1 MDTTMILDEIKGKLL
16 LRGKAG
22 KATLEELQTRL
33 DSLTDSQRSEAFLK
47 FQDANLKSPTIVNI
61 CNLFF
66 GNLGVA
72 RFMIGDIGLGIGR
85 LVLCIVAVIVAGSVD
100 KDSGGGI
107 LLAVM
112 WVWWLIDLF
121 LVQKKLRMQNLRKVL
136 LIIDSV
142 KGK

>member
-1 MDTTMILDEIKGKLL
+1 MDTRLILDEIKGKLL

-22 KATLEELQTRL
+22 KATLEDLQTRL

-47 FQDANLKSPTIVNI
+47 IQDANLKSPTIVNI

-66 GNLGVA
+66 GNFGVA

-85 LVLCIVAVIVAGSVD
+85 LVLCIVAVIVSMVNE
-100 KDSGGGI
+100 DSGRNV
-107 LLAVM
+107 LVSAM